1 MIRTKLIVL
10 LAGAATLAGCNKQP
24 SQQSA
29 ADYYR
34 DHPEVP
40 NPRGGSFK
48 MSKPGT
54 YEYVTPT
61 DTASGAANSTTGLKP

>member
-1 MIRTKLIVL
+1 MNRTTLIVL
-10 LAGAATLAGCNKQP
+10 LAGAATLAACNKQC

-29 ADYYR
+29 ADYYL

-40 NPRGGSFK
+40 NPRDGSFK
-48 MSKPGT
+48 KSKPGT

-61 DTASGAANSTTGLKP
+61 DTASGAANSTTGSKP